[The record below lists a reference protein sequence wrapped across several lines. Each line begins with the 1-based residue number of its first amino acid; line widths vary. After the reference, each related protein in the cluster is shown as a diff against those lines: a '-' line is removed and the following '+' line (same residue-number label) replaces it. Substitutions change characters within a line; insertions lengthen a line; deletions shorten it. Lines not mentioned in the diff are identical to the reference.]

1 MVVVVAHSSEGMQDD
16 GGDDRTQRLMLRWQD
31 RLIEPPALL
40 SEEGQVAMLVLCA
53 FGSDGASVHDDSV
66 AGCSRA

>member
-1 MVVVVAHSSEGMQDD
+1 MHYRARNFSVLWTMTSHASVAGSV
-16 GGDDRTQRLMLRWQD
+16 DRAS
-31 RLIEPPALL
+31 ALL

-53 FGSDGASVHDDSV
+53 FGSDGAGVHDDSV